1 MEMNHRLFFALAFV
15 TSAAIGF
22 SYVFRTDR
30 VRDAMIRICHQQP
43 FLGFLMG
50 QWLDESPNC
59 VPALRLMGVC
69 GLAVAGLAFFALIN
83 RLVNRI
89 P

>member
-1 MEMNHRLFFALAFV
+1 MLAFV
-15 TSAAIGF
+15 FLASATIGY

-30 VRDAMIRICHQQP
+30 VRDAMIRICHQQS
-43 FLGFLMG
+43 FLGILMG

-69 GLAVAGLAFFALIN
+69 GLAVAGLAFLALMS
-83 RLVNRI
+83 RLVHRM